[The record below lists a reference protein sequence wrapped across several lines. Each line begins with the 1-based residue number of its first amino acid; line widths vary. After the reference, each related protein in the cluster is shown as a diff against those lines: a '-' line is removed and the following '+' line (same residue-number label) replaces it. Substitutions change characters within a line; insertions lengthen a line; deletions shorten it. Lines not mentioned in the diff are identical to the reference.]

1 MELPI
6 VLRNMLG
13 QLTQNNTLVG
23 WNIYEDRHQKICLNI
38 RFDIDLCGHVAGSV
52 DTVSDYAT
60 QNNIP
65 RTNTQTCKY
74 RKVSDKQQV
83 RARERLQKLKSS
95 NPTTTKETQ
104 SDTNNCDTPLIPDN
118 KKRKHDDLTPEMPR
132 INFND
137 SSHLIQTPETVGS
150 DDHFILGGE
159 EPVFS
164 TSTPEDPDIHSVSS
178 DEASSN
184 KGSTSESSLSET
196 PLSLETS
203 RHKHPKVTHINCPC
217 CDKIMTAT
225 HECDE
230 ETLAAGI
237 NDELSILNETDNDTC
252 TTPPP
257 IPFPP
262 LPISPNHSNEPLD
275 PYPPDDAGGIS
286 ASEPDL
292 DSLKFA
298 VREIMREHSHGF
310 FKKYLSNT
318 G

>member
-1 MELPI
+1 M
-6 VLRNMLG
+6 
-13 QLTQNNTLVG
+13 Q
-23 WNIYEDRHQKICLNI
+23 
-38 RFDIDLCGHVAGSV
+38 A
-52 DTVSDYAT
+52 
-60 QNNIP
+60 
-65 RTNTQTCKY
+65 CKY

-83 RARERLQKLKSS
+83 RARERLQKFKSS

-137 SSHLIQTPETVGS
+137 SSHLIQTPEAVVS
-150 DDHFILGGE
+150 DDPFILGE
-159 EPVFS
+159 EPVLS
-164 TSTPEDPDIHSVSS
+164 GSMPEDPDIHSVSS

-196 PLSLETS
+196 PFSLETS

-230 ETLAAGI
+230 ETL
-237 NDELSILNETDNDTC
+237 DELSILNETDNDTC

-262 LPISPNHSNEPLD
+262 LPISPNRSNEPLD

-286 ASEPDL
+286 AVETDL

-298 VREIMREHSHGF
+298 VREIMIEHSHGF
-310 FKKYLSNT
+310 F
-318 G
+318 